1 MSFSLAAIFIDM
13 KKKLI
18 ITEGQ
23 LERLKSNLKEGTIHS
38 NIVKQM
44 KEDLDMNYESIEN
57 FVREG
62 GEYSEKPMIMVKAD
76 QEVITPKSLYEYL
89 KYKYKMGEEF
99 TKQVIRDWMYG
110 KITDDYRLSKNT
122 PMN

>member
-99 TKQVIRDWMYG
+99 TKQVIRDWMYD